1 MHIRQT
7 FVESKTK
14 DVTLPSVPLTL
25 SNPIN
30 IKATPIRL
38 EDKKPLGYYHIIQER
53 NLFPP
58 PQVKKEE
65 DPTLKKRLDM
75 GDSLPKTPLQLQLKG
90 TVVGLDPS
98 YSWAVIENMTTR
110 KQDLYKVGD
119 VVSGAQIIEI
129 YRNRVILKREGK
141 EEILMVFEEDKIAKL
156 AGQEPVQS
164 LPSGQS
170 PPGPAPPGVN
180 GPEGGSARGAPTKV
194 GENQWAFSK
203 DDVNSAINNANEI
216 LSQINIAPYFEE
228 GAARGYKVEN
238 IQEGSLINQAGF
250 KSGDIVKRVNG
261 MPIETPDQLIQA
273 YQKLKDTTN
282 IQVEVERDGRTITL
296 DYQIK

>member
-7 FVESKTK
+7 FVESKTEN
-14 DVTLPSVPLTL
+14 VILPSVP
-25 SNPIN
+25 SPIN

-65 DPTLKKRLDM
+65 DSTLKKRLDM

-90 TVVGLDPS
+90 TVVGLEPS
-98 YSWAVIENMTTR
+98 YSWAVIEDMTTR
-110 KQDLYKVGD
+110 KQGLYKVGD

-141 EEILMVFEEDKIAKL
+141 EEILIVFEEDKIAKL
-156 AGQEPVQS
+156 AGQKPAQN
-164 LPSGQS
+164 LPSKQS
-170 PPGPAPPGVN
+170 PPGPAKN
-180 GPEGGSARGAPTKV
+180 LPEGGNTKGAPTKV
-194 GENQWAFSK
+194 GENKWAFSK
-203 DDVNSAINNANEI
+203 DDVYSAINDANEI
-216 LSQINIAPYFEE
+216 LSQVSIAPYFEE

-238 IQEGSLINQAGF
+238 VQEGSLINQAGL

-261 MPIETPDQLIQA
+261 MPTETPDQLIQA
-273 YQKLKDTTN
+273 YQKLKDATD
-282 IQVEVERDGRTITL
+282 IQVEIERDGRSITL
-296 DYQIK
+296 NYQIK

>member
-14 DVTLPSVPLTL
+14 DVTLPSVP
-25 SNPIN
+25 SSIN

-98 YSWAVIENMTTR
+98 YSWAVIEDMTTR

-156 AGQEPVQS
+156 VGQKPVQS

-170 PPGPAPPGVN
+170 PSPANPPGVN
-180 GPEGGSARGAPTKV
+180 LPEGGKGLAPTKV